1 MANYEKFAYL
11 LSERNIKS
19 VDVARATGIYT
30 STFSDWKSGRSN
42 PKIDKLQKI
51 ATYFNVPVEYFSD
64 QERSSNLSKN
74 KKMPKDLQKILTN
87 EEITL
92 NGRLL
97 SPEDKERVLRI
108 IEAAY
113 WDAKE
118 MNKRKKG

>member
-1 MANYEKFAYL
+1 MANYEKFAQL

-19 VDVARATGIYT
+19 VDVSRATGIYT
-30 STFSDWKSGRSN
+30 STFSDWKTGRSN
-42 PKIDKLQKI
+42 PKMDKLQKI

-64 QERSSNLSKN
+64 QQTLSNTKSK
-74 KKMPKDLQKILTN
+74 KKIPKDLKTILDN

-92 NGRLL
+92 NGRLM
-97 SPEDKERVLRI
+97 SPGDKEKMFRI

-118 MNKRKKG
+118 MNKKKKD